1 MKYIII
7 FLTIIFSSQLYAAS
21 SSGIG
26 KTGNEKDVRKVIRVT
41 MYDNYFKPT
50 SIKVKKGQTIKFIV

>member
-7 FLTIIFSSQLYAAS
+7 FLTIIFSFQLYAAS

-26 KTGNEKDVRKVIRVT
+26 KTGNEKDVRKVIRIS

-50 SIKVKKGQTIKFIV
+50 SIKVKKGKL